1 MSEARISVRSVTAA
15 ALSARLPVQFCK
27 ALPGYQAASGDRACP
42 SLIEMSPVFSPRLVV
57 AIDVGTHAIG
67 SSWCVISDSNADPA
81 SRKIHFSN
89 QWESQPAPTAKNL
102 SALLLDANGDLIAWG
117 YEARR
122 LWLTRGAELHEQG
135 ARYHQGFKM
144 DLGAHLVP
152 GPQDEDGTD
161 RSATES
167 ESELPTTQ
175 TAGLGVDEVA
185 PDLLSTLLRQV
196 VTTTLGQITASGYD
210 EDDVRWCLTV
220 PACWS
225 DYQKAVMRDV
235 AKNAGLPGEDGRV
248 LLSLEPESAAHYARV
263 SGVRVI
269 GEDDE
274 TGEDLMAPGARFM
287 VVDCGGGTVDITA
300 YENDTDGK
308 MVEIGRSIGDRFG
321 SDFLNRAFETS
332 HLTECLGDTDILD
345 EIRDSCPDALLNL
358 IDQWERAKLHV
369 TLEQEDS
376 INLLIPSA
384 IDRRIGAAVRKRLA
398 RRQNKVNDA
407 IVLTPAHIHA
417 LFDTV
422 VPGTLDLID
431 TQLQA
436 MAATRG
442 ENTRADVILLV
453 GGFSS
458 SPYLQQAVKE
468 RFGDRALVMVPPN
481 PDIAVLFGA
490 THFCYDPQTRARRSR
505 FTYGTEVNERFEEG
519 IDPEGK
525 QHVTSYGM
533 VTCRERFSIFARA
546 GESIPTEAEV
556 MHSYIPLE
564 DDVDEMDF
572 DIYAT
577 IDADPRY
584 VTDPGCDLIGTVTV
598 DLSSVMRFPRRERSV
613 KVFMKFGETEIKVR
627 AELVHGGQSVATQV
641 RFHSNY

>member
-1 MSEARISVRSVTAA
+1 M
-15 ALSARLPVQFCK
+15 
-27 ALPGYQAASGDRACP
+27 
-42 SLIEMSPVFSPRLVV
+42 

-67 SSWCVISDSNADPA
+67 SSWCVISDSNADPV

-102 SALLLDANGDLIAWG
+102 SALLLDADGNLIAWG

-122 LWLTRGAELHEQG
+122 LWLTQGAELREKG

-144 DLGAHLVP
+144 DLGTHPVSDPENAILAGNDP
-152 GPQDEDGTD
+152 AEEE
-161 RSATES
+161 SAQPAAGS
-167 ESELPTTQ
+167 
-175 TAGLGVDEVA
+175 AGLSVDEVT

-196 VTTTLGQITASGYD
+196 VTTTLGQITAAGYD
-210 EDDVRWCLTV
+210 EDDLRWCLTV

-274 TGEDLMAPGARFM
+274 AGEDLMAPGARFM

-300 YENDTDGK
+300 YENDADGK

-321 SDFLNRAFETS
+321 SDFLNRAFENS
-332 HLTECLGDTDILD
+332 HLAECLGDTDILD
-345 EIRDSCPDALLNL
+345 EIRDSCPEALLNL

-369 TLEQEDS
+369 TLDQEDS

-398 RRQNKVNDA
+398 RRQNKVNDS
-407 IVLTPAHIHA
+407 IVLTPADIHA

-442 ENTRADVILLV
+442 DNTRPDVILLV

-505 FTYGTEVNERFEEG
+505 FTYGTEVNKPFKEG
-519 IDPEGK
+519 VDPEDK
-525 QHVTSYGM
+525 RYVTTYGL
-533 VTCRERFSIFARA
+533 VTCRERFSVFARA
-546 GESIPTEAEV
+546 GESIATDAEV
-556 MHSYIPLE
+556 MHGYVPLE
-564 DDVDEMDF
+564 DDVDAMEF
-572 DIYAT
+572 DIFAT
-577 IDADPRY
+577 NDTDPRY
-584 VTDPGCDLIGTVTV
+584 VTDPGCDLIGTVRV
-598 DLSSVMRFPRRERSV
+598 DLASVMRFPRRERSV
-613 KVFMKFGETEIKVR
+613 RVFMKFGETEIKVR
-627 AELVHGGQSVATQV
+627 AELVHGGQSVATEV